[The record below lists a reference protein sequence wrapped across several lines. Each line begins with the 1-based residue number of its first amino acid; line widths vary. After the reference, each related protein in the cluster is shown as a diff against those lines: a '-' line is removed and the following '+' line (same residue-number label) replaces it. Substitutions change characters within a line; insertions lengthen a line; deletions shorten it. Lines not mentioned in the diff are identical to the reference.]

1 MPQLIEPATGK
12 LRDVSDQDVAGALAA
27 GWTTETPADVGRLST
42 DAANELNYGGVGGGV
57 NAALAGLARGA
68 SLGGSDVA
76 ARVFGGEDAAKTLE
90 GLQAQNPYTSG
101 ASEFAGMLL
110 PSVVT
115 GGAATPAGI
124 ASIVG
129 RRTAAGLTRAGAGV
143 LERAAGHAAGAAVEG
158 ALYGGGQYLTDTAL
172 ENKPLSAEG
181 FVGGMGK
188 GALFAAPVGGAFAL
202 AGEGLQ
208 RARALFPRSEITAEA
223 AASVKNDASAA
234 LHESLADGDAMAAS
248 ARQKIALADAQ
259 AGQAGARTQVTRTV
273 FGGSDPAAM
282 GAQVDATANKA
293 QLAEALGKLET
304 SQAALKDWI
313 AAGGED
319 ELADQVAGLQPPTAL
334 PPEAQSV
341 PVGEF
346 GEPGQRG
353 IKSPEELQRAVEEA
367 GTPDASPSAAPTEP
381 SPATAVL
388 RKGSSPPLL
397 DAIGATPAEV
407 SPASP
412 APASLDD
419 IQPSPASRTPA
430 ESTRVGRRS
439 ASEPPAAQ
447 SPEPSP
453 PNVQQRIEVVRV
465 GRPTAGTMEA
475 RLPDGSV
482 VPLAKGEAR
491 DWIESQLPK
500 GYSSGL
506 LETHYDFS
514 IERSLPSAASEVK
527 KNALYVVTP
536 SEIADHGVMGNEIH
550 PEHEASMAARSLD
563 KRLPPI
569 DARMTPDGRLW
580 IEDGNHRLQQAA
592 KTDAPVVVHIRPVGS
607 DWEPQARARD
617 ISGRLR
623 GDRGTT
629 PVRAAPVDDARR
641 RAIAGM
647 SEEQLNKLQ
656 DDLNEQFKH
665 VKPGDP
671 DHAAL
676 SDLMDQVQD
685 AQRPLFERKFAAEPA
700 AADEANATGRDMV
713 AFHRSLSA
721 SEKATGKPIAALE
734 APASVFKD
742 AGYYEPA
749 FGRED
754 LKGKRRPILATVS
767 PSGKIIIE
775 EGRARLA
782 AAIESGAPV
791 KVKWRTGGEP
801 GADDVLR
808 HGPGVTAA
816 PGGEVE
822 RVGAKPPAGPEP
834 IAQGRKIADLKHAD
848 ETAENFVL
856 RRMREQG
863 VSPFPGEATPKRFLG
878 TLGIDWTVPEN
889 RALMLKMLRSGD
901 AVFSRA
907 DLVAAM
913 DPALV
918 KSSEVSHMGADFH
931 FIHDTGQPVRMLPE
945 ERAPAARAHD
955 TAARPGSAANE
966 DLEALLRGTQDKLAA
981 GEPLSAIGAPAR
993 AEYGAAK
1000 EARTAAASEH
1010 FRGKA
1015 IAENH
1020 AGSGMAAAER
1030 AAKDEAVAQR
1040 SGIGGRGQR
1049 YTVAPK
1055 TAADAQLS
1063 DLIAGGHPS
1072 LPESHEELG
1081 KMFGIDLAPA
1091 ETAGVKE
1098 PVGNASDLKSLLSQW
1113 SDENTGTVVDRS
1125 MRVRMGPIADDAAI
1139 EKLLQKRTGKNV
1151 DMAPALQRAAQVIGD
1166 HEAASAEA
1174 AGLLGSDAPKTAVGR
1189 AQALQAARAAQADAQ
1204 GASSAK
1210 AAQGIQD
1217 RAMPALADKTAV
1229 TDDVARALQKHE
1241 SAVEGAKDRAL
1252 VSMQRAESKAAAAAP
1267 APQAARA
1274 TRDIGGKL
1282 ADVGTAL
1289 EVMKAMGVHVP
1300 VLSAIPVIGPVL
1312 GLFFKARAVLSIL
1325 GRKGGSV
1332 GRSTEG
1338 LIAATSAATRDRL
1351 AAATQAILTGAGKG
1365 ALKLSE
1371 VSAGPAVTLGYKL
1384 FPGPGI
1390 TKSKDPQK
1398 LYEARMDEIARAQQP
1413 GAIDHAISDR
1423 YQTADP
1429 NLHDAIVA
1437 QTQRGIAFL
1446 DSKAP
1451 KPSILQSVIPGD
1463 GVWRPSKAQ
1472 LDEWGKYVHAV
1483 GDPASVLEDLAK
1495 GHVTLEGAETLR
1507 VVYPELFAEGQRL
1520 LMQAAPQMRKT
1531 LPYPTRVAISIL
1543 YRIPVDGSMAPGHL
1557 QYLQAGAV
1565 GGGAG
1570 PAPGAGG
1577 PPGAGA
1583 PPPPSSLTGPIK
1595 LGQSTMTS
1603 LDRRAGS

>member
-1 MPQLIEPATGK
+1 MPQLIEPSTGK

-68 SLGGSDVA
+68 TLGGSDVA

-143 LERAAGHAAGAAVEG
+143 LERAAGHAAGAAAEG
-158 ALYGGGQYLTDTAL
+158 ALYGGGQYLSQTAL

-273 FGGSDPAAM
+273 FGGGDPAAM

-293 QLAEALGKLET
+293 QLTEALGKLET

-367 GTPDASPSAAPTEP
+367 GTPDASASAEPTEP
-381 SPATAVL
+381 SPAPAVP
-388 RKGSSPPLL
+388 RNGSSPPLL

-412 APASLDD
+412 TPASLDD
-419 IQPSPASRTPA
+419 IQPSPTSRTPA
-430 ESTRVGRRS
+430 ESTRVERRA
-439 ASEPPAAQ
+439 ASEPPVAQ
-447 SPEPSP
+447 
-453 PNVQQRIEVVRV
+453 
-465 GRPTAGTMEA
+465 PTE
-475 RLPDGSV
+475 
-482 VPLAKGEAR
+482 
-491 DWIESQLPK
+491 
-500 GYSSGL
+500 
-506 LETHYDFS
+506 
-514 IERSLPSAASEVK
+514 SAA
-527 KNALYVVTP
+527 P
-536 SEIADHGVMGNEIH
+536 G
-550 PEHEASMAARSLD
+550 
-563 KRLPPI
+563 
-569 DARMTPDGRLW
+569 
-580 IEDGNHRLQQAA
+580 
-592 KTDAPVVVHIRPVGS
+592 
-607 DWEPQARARD
+607 
-617 ISGRLR
+617 
-623 GDRGTT
+623 
-629 PVRAAPVDDARR
+629 APVDDARR

-665 VKPGDP
+665 VKPGDR

-685 AQRPLFERKFAAEPA
+685 AQRPLFEKKFAAEPTA
-700 AADEANATGRDMV
+700 AADANATGRDMV

-734 APASVFKD
+734 APASVFRD

-754 LKGKRRPILATVS
+754 LKSKRRPILATVS

-775 EGRARLA
+775 EGRTRLA
-782 AAIESGAPV
+782 AAIESDTPI

-808 HGPGVTAA
+808 HGPAGAA

-822 RVGAKPPAGPEP
+822 HVGAKPSGGPEP

-945 ERAPAARAHD
+945 ERAPAARTHD
-955 TAARPGSAANE
+955 TAARPGSAANG

-1020 AGSGMAAAER
+1020 AGSDMAASER

-1055 TAADAQLS
+1055 TAADEQLS

-1113 SDENTGTVVDRS
+1113 SDEHTGTVVDRS
-1125 MRVRMGPIADDAAI
+1125 MRARMGPIADDAAI
-1139 EKLLQKRTGKNV
+1139 ERLLQKRTGKNV

-1166 HEAASAEA
+1166 HEAASAEM
-1174 AGLLGSDAPKTAVGR
+1174 AGLLDSDAPKTAAAR
-1189 AQALQAARAAQADAQ
+1189 AQALQVARAAQADAQ
-1204 GASSAK
+1204 GASAAK

-1267 APQAARA
+1267 APQAAPAARG
-1274 TRDIGGKL
+1274 IGGKL

-1325 GRKGGSV
+1325 GRKGGSI

-1384 FPGPGI
+1384 FPGPGV

-1451 KPSILQSVIPGD
+1451 KPSILQAVIPGD

-1557 QYLQAGAV
+1557 QYLQAGAA
-1565 GGGAG
+1565 GGDAG
-1570 PAPGAGG
+1570 PGGGAGG

-1583 PPPPSSLTGPIK
+1583 PPPSSLTGPIK